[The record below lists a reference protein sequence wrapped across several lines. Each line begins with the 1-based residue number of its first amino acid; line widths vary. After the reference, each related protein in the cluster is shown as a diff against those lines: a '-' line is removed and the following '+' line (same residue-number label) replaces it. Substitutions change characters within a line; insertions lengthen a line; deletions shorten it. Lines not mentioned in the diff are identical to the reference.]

1 MDCRTFRSSK
11 ELLLPTLR
19 ELRMWIWP
27 GPILDCTTDT
37 GRTMSERVVRFM
49 TSLQSLES
57 LLLHVTV
64 YSPEDHPP
72 ETRHCLFFQRIAT
85 RTYSNGVPI
94 DTAPYHSFLPR
105 LKRFTL
111 VEETNPAISTLLEF
125 LSDRKTSLEEV
136 FIRRVHHEVLYP
148 PYGEDRFRR
157 AVEQSL
163 GVPQGP
169 DGALRKL
176 VVQDQYTGSARI
188 DEIPSEEHRG

>member
-1 MDCRTFRSSK
+1 
-11 ELLLPTLR
+11 
-19 ELRMWIWP
+19 
-27 GPILDCTTDT
+27 
-37 GRTMSERVVRFM
+37 
-49 TSLQSLES
+49 
-57 LLLHVTV
+57 
-64 YSPEDHPP
+64 
-72 ETRHCLFFQRIAT
+72 
-85 RTYSNGVPI
+85 
-94 DTAPYHSFLPR
+94 
-105 LKRFTL
+105 

-157 AVEQSL
+157 PVEQSL